1 MCHSHPKNG
10 FQVSDYSQSIDLGTA
25 LATPTSCPASSG
37 NASKGVTMK
46 SKLIT
51 MAVVSTFGWSAGA
64 FAATGHEVITPFS
77 VNDTGEVLPQQH
89 SGGFASS
96 SSRSHDTSMMSSP
109 TYGDASG
116 TFSSADQSASLNM
129 DENLALNEG
138 IFTDVYVVSW
148 TPAASEDWMS
158 YVQPDQVALSD
169 DGTAYVAS
177 YD

>member
-1 MCHSHPKNG
+1 
-10 FQVSDYSQSIDLGTA
+10 
-25 LATPTSCPASSG
+25 
-37 NASKGVTMK
+37 MK

-51 MAVVSTFGWSAGA
+51 MAVASTFGWSAGA

-89 SGGFASS
+89 SGRFASS
-96 SSRSHDTSMMSSP
+96 STRSHDASVMSSP

-158 YVQPDQVALSD
+158 YVQPEQVALSD

-177 YD
+177 YDIVIMEPA